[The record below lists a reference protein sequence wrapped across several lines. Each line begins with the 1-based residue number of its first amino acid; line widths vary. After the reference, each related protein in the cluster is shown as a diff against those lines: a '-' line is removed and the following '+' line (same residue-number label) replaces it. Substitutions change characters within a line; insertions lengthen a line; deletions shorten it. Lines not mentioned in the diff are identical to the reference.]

1 MADAEQDVALVL
13 DEAGAAMEKTIDS
26 LRKELQRV
34 RTGRASTSLLDGVL
48 VDYFDTP
55 TPLNQLANLTT
66 PDARL
71 IVISAYDKSSLSKIE
86 KAILAS
92 DLGLTP
98 SNDGSVIRIAIP
110 PLTEERRKD
119 LVKQVRKIAE
129 EHKIGVREGR
139 RDAISMLKDLER
151 DGGLGKDDLRRAEG
165 RIQELTD
172 RFIGR
177 IDEHAAEKEKE
188 VLEV

>member
-1 MADAEQDVALVL
+1 MADDDVGLVL
-13 DEAGAAMEKTIDS
+13 EEAREAMDKTLQS
-26 LRKELQRV
+26 FRKELQRV

-55 TPLNQLANLTT
+55 TQLNQLANLTT
-66 PDARL
+66 PDPRL
-71 IVISAYDKSSLSKIE
+71 IVISPYDKSVAAGIE

-98 SNDGSVIRIAIP
+98 NNDGSVIRIAIP

-119 LVKQVRKIAE
+119 LVKQVRKMAE
-129 EHKIGVREGR
+129 EHKVGVREGR
-139 RDAISMLKDLER
+139 RDAIGMLKDLEA
-151 DGGLGKDDLRRAEG
+151 DGLSKDERHRGEKSV
-165 RIQELTD
+165 QELTD
-172 RFIGR
+172 EFITKV
-177 IDEHAAEKEKE
+177 DELTAEKEKE

>member
-1 MADAEQDVALVL
+1 MADDDVGLVL
-13 DEAGAAMEKTIDS
+13 EEAREALDKTIQS
-26 LRKELQRV
+26 FRKELQRV

-55 TPLNQLANLTT
+55 TQLNQLANLTT
-66 PDARL
+66 PDPRL
-71 IVISAYDKSSLSKIE
+71 IVISPYDKSAAAGIE

-98 SNDGSVIRIAIP
+98 NNDGSVIRIAIP

-119 LVKQVRKIAE
+119 LVKQVRKMAE
-129 EHKIGVREGR
+129 EHKVGVREAR
-139 RDAISMLKDLER
+139 REAIAMLKDLES
-151 DGGLGKDDLRRAEG
+151 DGSLPKDDRHRADKHV
-165 RIQELTD
+165 QDLTNE
-172 RFIGR
+172 FTGT
-177 IDEHAAEKEKE
+177 IDTLTAGKEKE

>member
-1 MADAEQDVALVL
+1 MADADEDITLVL
-13 DEAGAAMEKTIDS
+13 DEANSAMEKTLES
-26 LRKELQRV
+26 LRKELQRI

-48 VDYFDTP
+48 VDYFDAS

-66 PDARL
+66 PDPRL
-71 IVISAYDKSSLSKIE
+71 IVISPYDKSVLAGIE
-86 KAILAS
+86 KAVLAS

-119 LVKQVRKIAE
+119 LVKQVKRIAE
-129 EHKIGVREGR
+129 EHKVGVREGR
-139 RDAISMLKDLER
+139 RDAISMLKDLES
-151 DGGLGKDDLRRAEG
+151 DGGLGKDDRRRAEG
-165 RIQELTD
+165 KIQELTD
-172 RFIGR
+172 RFTR
-177 IDEHAAEKEKE
+177 KIDDQAAEKEKE